1 MIHCPSKVWPIGC
14 LALEGFEEYIWQLSK
29 EQTHVNDQTLSVRLS
44 CFETLEIVS
53 RAELIFKL
61 GWHSCDLAL
70 CSLTV
75 YPPWTGHWWGP
86 SVWMKTD
93 SKICVSSDVSV
104 WSEECAG
111 SLFLCEGNLRS
122 LLGKPADL
130 WEQLTCLEKFLLL
143 QGSGGCVSFTLHSSS
158 SPCGS
163 VHG

>member
-1 MIHCPSKVWPIGC
+1 MIRP
-14 LALEGFEEYIWQLSK
+14 F
-29 EQTHVNDQTLSVRLS
+29 SVRLS
-44 CFETLEIVS
+44 CFVNIRNCAAS
-53 RAELIFKL
+53 RAYFKL

-86 SVWMKTD
+86 FVWMKTD

-104 WSEECAG
+104 WSEERAG

-143 QGSGGCVSFTLHSSS
+143 QGSGVCVCLSHCILPAPHAVQCTDRCSGVRSGFW
-158 SPCGS
+158 GS
-163 VHG
+163 DKVCI